1 MTSFCGIKG
10 YPTSLKD
17 VTLLNDVKNLHEL
30 TVVDSCAEETSGL
43 KVIVKLRI
51 HRLAGF
57 YL

>member
-17 VTLLNDVKNLHEL
+17 VTLLNDVKNLHEW